1 MENLAIEVKGV
12 SAHYDTG
19 RRRVE
24 ALKNVNVEVRQGEI
38 FGLLGPNGAGK
49 TTLLS
54 CIEGLHR
61 PDCGSIRV
69 AGVDVLRNPAPAKR
83 KLGVQ
88 LQRTALMEGLTALEL
103 LVAYAALYEV
113 YPTRAECTALL
124 ARFGLADQAHKRAKQ
139 MSGGQQQRLAL
150 AIALVTDP
158 QIVLLDEPTAAL
170 DPHACRALW
179 ETIRAIREEGRTII
193 ITTHN
198 MDEGESL
205 CNRVAI
211 MDAGRIVA
219 CDAPSHLIA
228 STGARPVLR
237 AAIELPSDD
246 AQPLVGAVQARRAGE
261 YLEVE
266 TLDPTATLQSLY
278 ALAARHSRAVRD
290 IAIRQPNLED
300 VYLKLTGRTLS

>member
-1 MENLAIEVKGV
+1 MEALAIEVKGV
-12 SAHYDTG
+12 SAHYGAG

-24 ALKNVNVEVRQGEI
+24 ALKDVSVEVRRGEI

-61 PDCGSIRV
+61 LDRGSICV
-69 AGVDVLRNPAPAKR
+69 AGIDVLHNSRPAKR

-88 LQRTALMEGLTALEL
+88 LQSTALMEGLTALEL
-103 LVAYAALYEV
+103 LKAYAALYEV
-113 YPTRAECTALL
+113 YPTRAALMALL
-124 ARFGLADQAHKRAKQ
+124 ARFGLAEQAHKRAKQ

-158 QIVLLDEPTAAL
+158 QIVLLDEPTSAL
-170 DPHACRALW
+170 DPHARRALW
-179 ETIRAIREEGRTII
+179 EMIHAIHEEGRTII

-198 MDEGESL
+198 MDEAESL
-205 CNRVAI
+205 CSRVAI

-219 CDAPSHLIA
+219 CDTPSQLIA

-237 AAIELPSDD
+237 AAIELPPDD
-246 AQPLVGAVQARRAGE
+246 VQPLAGAVQMRRAGE

-266 TLDPTATLQSLY
+266 TVDPTATLQSLY
-278 ALAARHSRAVRD
+278 ELAARHSRAVRD
-290 IAIRQPNLED
+290 IVVRQPNLEAG
-300 VYLKLTGRTLS
+300 LNLPEE